1 MHWEWGSRTHFEKGE
16 KTLLKSTMAK
26 IEEKIQRV
34 DSISAEHKREL
45 LNLLTTLKEEVAE
58 LSETQREEAE
68 SITGF
73 TQISTHEAMRQEKN
87 PQLLKLSVEGLQS
100 SVRGFETSHPKLSET
115 VNSLCHILSNM
126 GI

>member
-1 MHWEWGSRTHFEKGE
+1 
-16 KTLLKSTMAK
+16 MAQ

-34 DSISAEHKREL
+34 DSISVEHKREL

-58 LSETQREEAE
+58 LSETQHEEAE